1 MSLFS
6 GDADRFIIVEITL
19 RDDGTLLGIRI
30 GSLASE
36 RMAFNTVIELNEEAR
51 AAGRQTF
58 YQIEH
63 QFGVDAGAVV

>member
-6 GDADRFIIVEITL
+6 GDADRFILVEITL

-36 RMAFNTVIELNEEAR
+36 RQAFNTILELNEEAR
-51 AAGRQTF
+51 LAGKKTF

-63 QFGVDAGAVV
+63 QFGVDISTAV